1 MGAGGGEGKDYVQIL
16 NIYGSEQSW
25 LQKGIRSPRMSETVF
40 SRRLLFENLG
50 FVFSFWAFPS
60 SGSISEYMAFCVFNV
75 FVFPG
80 ICSNVKT
87 TKK

>member
-1 MGAGGGEGKDYVQIL
+1 MFRFKIFMAVNKAGCRK
-16 NIYGSEQSW
+16 GSAVPGCRRQY
-25 LQKGIRSPRMSETVF
+25 LG
-40 SRRLLFENLG
+40 RRLLFENLG

-60 SGSISEYMAFCVFNV
+60 SGSISEYMVLCVFNV